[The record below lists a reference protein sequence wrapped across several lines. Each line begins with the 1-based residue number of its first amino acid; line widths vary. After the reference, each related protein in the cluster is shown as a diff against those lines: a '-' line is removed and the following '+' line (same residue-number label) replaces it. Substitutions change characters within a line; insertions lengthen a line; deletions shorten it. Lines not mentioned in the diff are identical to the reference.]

1 MVFISYNIGCRNCLK
16 SDGVQHSYS
25 IIDGNQ
31 AEYQS
36 KTEFEIVEMV
46 EKMRKEDNH
55 SCQFCGSSNV
65 EILET
70 KINNLSSYDY
80 NKLTQRCLT
89 RGEYMLMINIDKR
102 EGQLNM
108 KPGGSEQLDR
118 DFLCPAIDSIIDTVK
133 SRPDDHF
140 ISRPNGNFLICVI
153 GGNHLSDGVAIW
165 TERFRSSGLTKE
177 EILSVIFP
185 IAEQLGMSF
194 TK

>member
-108 KPGGSEQLDR
+108 KPGGSEQLD
-118 DFLCPAIDSIIDTVK
+118 K